1 MYLITMA
8 IAQAGSTEGP
18 KIKAALENLQK
29 PYEGVIA
36 IFHKPPYSATDHEAI
51 QKEHVVMGIVE
62 NKQVNQT
69 K

>member
-1 MYLITMA
+1 MYLLALA
-8 IAQAGSTEGP
+8 IEQAGSTEGP

-36 IFHKPPYSATDHEAI
+36 TFNKPYGTTDHEAI
-51 QKEHVVMGIVE
+51 HKEQVVMGIVE
-62 NKQVNQT
+62 NKQVSPP